1 MGYYCMTKAQKQYK
15 LLILSDLKIAASL
28 KDSESKSD
36 RLMAAYHVQQAIEK
50 TIKLKAEIC
59 GVNLWGHN
67 IRMLIRD
74 CDKRKLSLGVPAV
87 IRRNADIY
95 TRWEADCRYYPI
107 KVVRKDSLNKAYEE
121 VKNWLE
127 SGTTA

>member
-1 MGYYCMTKAQKQYK
+1 MTKAQKQFK

-59 GVNLWGHN
+59 GENLWGHN
-67 IRMLIRD
+67 IRLLLRD
-74 CDKRKLSLGVPAV
+74 CDKKNLALDVPKLIRK
-87 IRRNADIY
+87 NADIY
-95 TRWEADCRYYPI
+95 T
-107 KVVRKDSLNKAYEE
+107 
-121 VKNWLE
+121 
-127 SGTTA
+127 